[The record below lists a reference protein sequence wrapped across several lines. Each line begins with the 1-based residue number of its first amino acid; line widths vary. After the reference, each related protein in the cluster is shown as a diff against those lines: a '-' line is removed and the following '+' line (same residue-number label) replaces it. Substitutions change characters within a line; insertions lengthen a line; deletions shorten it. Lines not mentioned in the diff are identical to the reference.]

1 MSYRCPNCESA
12 MSDPDDP
19 CPECDHNGG
28 DDWCE
33 CAFCEECRQRQE
45 YHEDQQAREET
56 ENGER

>member
-1 MSYRCPNCESA
+1 MSIRCPNCESA

-33 CAFCEECRQRQE
+33 CAFCEEQR
-45 YHEDQQAREET
+45 RRKEEI
-56 ENGER
+56 EQDDE